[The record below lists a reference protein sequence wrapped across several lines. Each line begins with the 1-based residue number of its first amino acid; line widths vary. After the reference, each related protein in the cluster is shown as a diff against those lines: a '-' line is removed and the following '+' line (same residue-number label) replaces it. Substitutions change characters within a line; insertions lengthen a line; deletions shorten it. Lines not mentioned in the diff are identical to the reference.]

1 MFNCLTLWQQ
11 NQMVT
16 CNSAAAGGPGHPKK
30 HHGTG
35 LKGTCL
41 RKARGEKSNRPGRQS
56 GRQPVPGA
64 PVISKVCLFHLL
76 LFPLTFKAKNTQ
88 RVGRNQALRQEHD
101 GAAVFCLCQV
111 FCMLSDQPGE
121 GEERILK
128 HSNGL

>member
-1 MFNCLTLWQQ
+1 MQQ
-11 NQMVT
+11 RCCWWPWAPKEAPRHGAEGNL
-16 CNSAAAGGPGHPKK
+16 SA
-30 HHGTG
+30 
-35 LKGTCL
+35 
-41 RKARGEKSNRPGRQS
+41 KAREEKSNSPGRQS